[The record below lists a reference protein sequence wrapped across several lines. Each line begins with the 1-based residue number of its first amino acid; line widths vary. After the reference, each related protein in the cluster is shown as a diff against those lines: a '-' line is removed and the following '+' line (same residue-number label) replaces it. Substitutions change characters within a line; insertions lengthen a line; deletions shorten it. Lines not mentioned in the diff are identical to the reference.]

1 MIFPGQSFGS
11 LFHPTPL
18 SLCIFYVIFGFPVKK
33 LYYLLKKHAFFLT
46 NQKSVP
52 NSDKIQFGLKVTKK
66 FHDKTHLRRNALRKI
81 VTKLHATK
89 FSDKIQVF

>member
-33 LYYLLKKHAFFLT
+33 LYYLLKKHAFFLK

-66 FHDKTHLRRNALRKI
+66 FHDKTHLRRKCIEENCDK
-81 VTKLHATK
+81 TPC
-89 FSDKIQVF
+89 DKIL